1 MATYHSGEIAVQERA
16 GLTSEAGFSLGGIG
30 ETVPPVARDFLA
42 EQPLI
47 VLGAADSGGRVWA
60 TQITGE
66 PGFLRVPI
74 LERS

>member
-1 MATYHSGEIAVQERA
+1 
-16 GLTSEAGFSLGGIG
+16 
-30 ETVPPVARDFLA
+30 
-42 EQPLI
+42 LI